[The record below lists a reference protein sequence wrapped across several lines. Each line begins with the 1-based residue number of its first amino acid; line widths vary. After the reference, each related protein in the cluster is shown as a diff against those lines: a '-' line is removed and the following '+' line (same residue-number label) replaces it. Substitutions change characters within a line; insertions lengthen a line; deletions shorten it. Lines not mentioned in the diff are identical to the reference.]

1 MYYSTHSKKEVLD
14 FFSMSPHSSYSLN
27 DLIKE
32 LPELPKS
39 SIYRIVDSL
48 ESEKK
53 IMKVGTNKT
62 RSALYQLCD
71 ENTCPRHMHI
81 RCIKC
86 GKTEH
91 LDEKT
96 SLEIEKR
103 IEERVGYAVL
113 FSTVFDG
120 LCSECKKKER
130 EWLY

>member
-1 MYYSTHSKKEVLD
+1 ML
-14 FFSMSPHSSYSLN
+14 
-27 DLIKE
+27 
-32 LPELPKS
+32 
-39 SIYRIVDSL
+39 
-48 ESEKK
+48 
-53 IMKVGTNKT
+53 
-62 RSALYQLCD
+62 
-71 ENTCPRHMHI
+71 I

-103 IEERVGYAVL
+103 IEERVGYVVL

-130 EWLY
+130 